1 MYHFFVTNEQVG
13 EEQILIEGSDVNHIR
28 NVLRMQNGEEVEISD
43 GTGREYVCRIREM
56 NERQIT
62 LDIEQKRI
70 SVAELPS
77 RITLLQGIPK
87 GDKMELIVQK
97 AVELGVSEIVPVEMK
112 RTVVRLDAKKAQKKK
127 ERWNSIAESAAKQ
140 SKRGIIPQVTNVMSF
155 QEAVSYAAQSD
166 VLLIPYECAENME
179 QTRQIISG
187 IQPGDSVAV
196 WIGPEGGF
204 EEQEVERI
212 VLQGGKP
219 ITLGHRILRTETA
232 GLAIVSIL
240 MYHLER

>member
-77 RITLLQGIPK
+77 RITLLQGLPK

-179 QTRQIISG
+179 QTRQIISE

>member
-77 RITLLQGIPK
+77 RITLLQGLPK

-179 QTRQIISG
+179 QTRQIISE

-212 VLQGGKP
+212 VLRGGKP